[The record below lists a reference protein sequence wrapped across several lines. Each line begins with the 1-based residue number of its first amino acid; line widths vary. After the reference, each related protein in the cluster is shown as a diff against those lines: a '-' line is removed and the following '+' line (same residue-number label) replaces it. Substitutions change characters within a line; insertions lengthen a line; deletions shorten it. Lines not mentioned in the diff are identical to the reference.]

1 MKEIRE
7 EENDYEL
14 SKKEER
20 IVTPL
25 LKSNITD
32 KI

>member
-20 IVTPL
+20 IVDSSL
-25 LKSNITD
+25 EI
-32 KI
+32 